1 MATTLINTIE
11 LQGGK
16 LTMNIG
22 LNYGSVHPEATL
34 RGTAMA
40 ANRALDVIVPALTS
54 RGFDAFTI
62 NETTGFWQGKPEKS
76 LEVVHYG
83 ADLDAWQAAAAVI
96 REELHQEA
104 VLVSYDPDSKASL
117 IVPA

>member
-1 MATTLINTIE
+1 MTTIE

-22 LNYGSVHPEATL
+22 LNYGSVHPEPTL

-40 ANRALDVIVPALTS
+40 ASRALDVIVPALTS

-76 LEVVHYG
+76 LEVIHFG
-83 ADLDAWQAAAAVI
+83 ANTEAWQEAAAVI
-96 REELHQEA
+96 RADLFQEA
-104 VLVSYDPDSKASL
+104 VLVSYDPDSKARL
-117 IVPA
+117 VVPQE